1 MNRPKT
7 GFKQKNPQE
16 LTSVNIDDI
25 EKYVDLLYEQ
35 PEEKIKGARFLLYLI
50 QSPNNMYIICEEQE
64 KLLDVISRTLHD
76 EHKKILELSIYL
88 IYFFYAFSQYKM
100 FHPLL
105 LQRSVGETC
114 MGIIDYNLV
123 QRY

>member
-1 MNRPKT
+1 MTMRPRT

-16 LTSVNIDDI
+16 LTTVNIEEI
-25 EKYVDLLYEQ
+25 EKYVDLLYET
-35 PEEKIKGARFLLYLI
+35 PEDKIKGSRFLLYLI
-50 QSPNNMYIICEEQE
+50 QSPKNMYIIGQEQE

-88 IYFFYAFSQYKM
+88 IYFFYAFSQYQV

-105 LQRSVGETC
+105 SHRSVG
-114 MGIIDYNLV
+114 GI
-123 QRY
+123 